1 MHVPLNLFFAHT
13 ATIKQ
18 DEGDKILLT
27 QRITQL
33 EKRQVHYAW
42 QKLPDTGLPSC
53 IHDNWVHIKG
63 LANELPVD
71 EQFELKKMFDFTGT
85 ALKDSVV
92 LLEKSALE
100 DITDLHDYEKLAAVL
115 GEHKL
120 SVYKG
125 GRWMTDVEFGRQI
138 LNGVNPVV
146 IERCT
151 NLPPNFPVT
160 TDMVKG
166 FLNRGKTLVKEMKV
180 KYNCI
185 AYIIPYSG
193 KFSWGSIFVEGQSS
207 NFLWFNFRG
216 CAYSCLLGTVQSC
229 LFHG

>member
-1 MHVPLNLFFAHT
+1 M
-13 ATIKQ
+13 
-18 DEGDKILLT
+18 
-27 QRITQL
+27 
-33 EKRQVHYAW
+33 
-42 QKLPDTGLPSC
+42 
-53 IHDNWVHIKG
+53 
-63 LANELPVD
+63 D

-85 ALKDSVV
+85 ALRDSVV

-115 GEHKL
+115 GEHEL

-160 TDMVKG
+160 ADMVKG
-166 FLNRGKTLVKEMKV
+166 FLNRGKTLDKEMKV
-180 KYNCI
+180 KHNCK
-185 AYIIPYSG
+185 AYILYSG
-193 KFSWGSIFVEGQSS
+193 KFSWGPIFMEGQSS
-207 NFLWFNFRG
+207 QFNFRG
-216 CAYSCLLGTVQSC
+216 RAYSCPLGTVQTY
-229 LFHG
+229 LFRG

>member
-1 MHVPLNLFFAHT
+1 M
-13 ATIKQ
+13 
-18 DEGDKILLT
+18 
-27 QRITQL
+27 
-33 EKRQVHYAW
+33 
-42 QKLPDTGLPSC
+42 
-53 IHDNWVHIKG
+53 
-63 LANELPVD
+63 
-71 EQFELKKMFDFTGT
+71 
-85 ALKDSVV
+85 

-115 GEHKL
+115 GEHEL

-166 FLNRGKTLVKEMKV
+166 SLNRGKTLDEEMKV
-180 KYNCI
+180 NKCSYCMDIGYTDSSTRAYNITAVAINC
-185 AYIIPYSG
+185 
-193 KFSWGSIFVEGQSS
+193 
-207 NFLWFNFRG
+207 
-216 CAYSCLLGTVQSC
+216 
-229 LFHG
+229 

>member
-1 MHVPLNLFFAHT
+1 MFHLLFSHT

-27 QRITQL
+27 QRTTQI
-33 EKRQVHYAW
+33 EKRRVHYAW

-53 IHDNWVHIKG
+53 IHDNWVHIQG
-63 LANELPVD
+63 LANELPAD
-71 EQFELKKMFDFTGT
+71 EKFELKKMLDFTET
-85 ALKDSVV
+85 ALRDSAV

-115 GEHKL
+115 GEHEL

-166 FLNRGKTLVKEMKV
+166 LLNRGKTLDEEMKV
-180 KYNCI
+180 NTLI
-185 AYIIPYSG
+185 
-193 KFSWGSIFVEGQSS
+193 
-207 NFLWFNFRG
+207 
-216 CAYSCLLGTVQSC
+216 
-229 LFHG
+229 